1 MTVEDRGGV
10 RYEWVSGVEH
20 DCRGL
25 KRRWMNAVADEA
37 LQGNTQAARNLGVFV
52 EEWLLS

>member
-25 KRRWMNAVADEA
+25 KRRWMDAVADEA